1 MSKIELN
8 IQPLL
13 DTVNEVIRNE
23 IDKLFYDMKIKSLTK
38 DLEDCRRELEKYRK
52 MRYTIGENIVLKIEE
67 KEDDL
72 ESLVVGVDN
81 DDDNSIDT
89 NSSMEANEKKNIKT
103 VFLDVKPDIQVGVE
117 QDDEEE
123 KEEEEEEEVEEE
135 EEEQEEEE
143 EEEEEVEEEEQEE
156 VEEEQEEV
164 DEEGEEE
171 VEEEEEEE
179 EVEEVEEVE
188 EEEEEEVEE
197 EEEEQK
203 EEADEE
209 EEEVFE
215 IEIDDVSYFTN
226 NDENGILYAVD
237 ENGDPGNKVGYLKDG
252 EPFFY

>member
-89 NSSMEANEKKNIKT
+89 NSSMEVNEKKNIKT

-123 KEEEEEEEVEEE
+123 KEEEEGEEEEEEE

-143 EEEEEVEEEEQEE
+143 EEEEEQEEEQEEEEEEQEEEQEEEEEEQEE
-156 VEEEQEEV
+156 VEEE
-164 DEEGEEE
+164 EEE
-171 VEEEEEEE
+171 
-179 EVEEVEEVE
+179 
-188 EEEEEEVEE
+188 
-197 EEEEQK
+197 K
-203 EEADEE
+203 EDEKEADEE